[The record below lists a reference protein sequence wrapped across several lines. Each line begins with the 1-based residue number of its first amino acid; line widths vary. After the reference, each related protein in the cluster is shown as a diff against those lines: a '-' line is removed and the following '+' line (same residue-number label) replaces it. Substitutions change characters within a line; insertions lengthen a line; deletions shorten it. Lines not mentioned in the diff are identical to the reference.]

1 MGSKPF
7 KTIFSYFFSQVNFE
21 KISYFF
27 EERGVREPKWRDD
40 KCEKES
46 RER

>member
-1 MGSKPF
+1 MGSKSF

-27 EERGVREPKWRDD
+27 EERGVKETKWRDD